1 MTEGDPSR
9 RGSKS
14 QAKVVPAPELQKLG
28 SFVGRWL
35 TSGTIPPGPWGAGGK
50 FSWTETTKWMSGNF
64 FVVGHWDFKM
74 PTELG
79 GDGEE
84 LFVMGYDPNQKRYTF
99 DAFSSQGLHQV
110 SKGTV
115 SGDTWTWTSESV
127 QNGKPVHQRMTM
139 RSLSVGSYTLRFEIS
154 SDGATWM
161 TFMEGKATK
170 K

>member
-1 MTEGDPSR
+1 
-9 RGSKS
+9 
-14 QAKVVPAPELQKLG
+14 
-28 SFVGRWL
+28 
-35 TSGTIPPGPWGAGGK
+35 
-50 FSWTETTKWMSGNF
+50 MSGNF

-84 LFVMGYDPNQKRYTF
+84 LFFMGYDPNQKLYTF

-115 SGDTWTWTSESV
+115 SGDTWIWTSESV
-127 QNGKPVHQRMTM
+127 QNGKPVQQRMTM
-139 RSLSVGSYTLRFEIS
+139 RSLSVGSYTLKFEIS

-161 TFMEGKATK
+161 TFMEGKAAK
-170 K
+170 QPGRKPRRSSK